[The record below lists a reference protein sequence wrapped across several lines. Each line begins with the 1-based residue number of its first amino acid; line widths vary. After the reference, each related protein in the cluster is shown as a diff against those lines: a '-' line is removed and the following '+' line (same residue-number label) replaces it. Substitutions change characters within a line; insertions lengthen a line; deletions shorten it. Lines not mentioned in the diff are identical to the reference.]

1 MAQFYRR
8 PMMHFDRRELYTDLE
23 TRVRYLHS
31 FLDFSSRDIEALI
44 SGAKYIKALI
54 PALVNIVY
62 KKLLQYDIT
71 ARAFET
77 RSTSYEGPV
86 DMNLNETSPQIL
98 HRKMFLRAYLTK
110 LCSDPS
116 KMEYW
121 EYLDK
126 VGMMHVG
133 QGRAHPLHVEYV
145 HIGVTLSFIQ
155 DVLTEAILSHPRLK
169 MDRKI
174 GLVKALSKVIWI
186 QNDLFAKWYVRD
198 GDEFSEERLVPEI
211 EPEGYLHGKKILRS
225 GSDSES
231 EIEDADMATGSC
243 PFKNLATPVA
253 SGPRVT
259 PKSPLSPHFKH
270 MSLNEEM
277 ASAPK
282 TEPADSRLSPSP
294 VPPAS
299 PSISLSAIPRPVAGS
314 A

>member
-1 MAQFYRR
+1 MVA
-8 PMMHFDRRELYTDLE
+8 T
-23 TRVRYLHS
+23 
-31 FLDFSSRDIEALI
+31 
-44 SGAKYIKALI
+44 SGLT
-54 PALVNIVY
+54 L
-62 KKLLQYDIT
+62 T
-71 ARAFET
+71 ANR
-77 RSTSYEGPV
+77 
-86 DMNLNETSPQIL
+86 
-98 HRKMFLRAYLTK
+98 
-110 LCSDPS
+110 
-116 KMEYW
+116 EYW

-198 GDEFSEERLVPEI
+198 GEEFAEERLVPEI

-243 PFKNLATPVA
+243 PFKNLATPVG
-253 SGPRVT
+253 SGPRVA
-259 PKSPLSPHFKH
+259 PKRPQSPPSPHLQRN
-270 MSLNEEM
+270 SLDEELGR
-277 ASAPK
+277 APR
-282 TEPADSRLSPSP
+282 TEPADSRLSSSP
-294 VPPAS
+294 IAP
-299 PSISLSAIPRPVAGS
+299 SLSAMPRPVAGS